1 MQFIGK
7 LDKEKFIE
15 ITTDITTEDVILTNN
30 QIQHIIERHPYD
42 YENYYCYMREIIE
55 NPDYI
60 MKDKHPNTAILIKRF
75 NKNNIN
81 FQIILR
87 LHTSIDKKGY
97 KNSIITFWKI
107 GINKCKQYIRNKEI
121 IYRRLDKNV

>member
-7 LDKEKFIE
+7 LDKEKFIK
-15 ITTDITTEDVILTNN
+15 ITSDITTEDVILTTN
-30 QIQHIIERHPYD
+30 QIQHIMERHPYD
-42 YENYYCYMREIIE
+42 YENYYCYIKEIIE

-60 MKDKHPNTAILIKRF
+60 MKDKHPNTAILIKSF
-75 NKNNIN
+75 NKNGKN

-87 LHTSIDKKGY
+87 LNTSKDKKQY

-107 GINKCKQYIRNKEI
+107 GMSKYKQYIRNKEI
-121 IYRRLDKNV
+121 IYRRLDIEE